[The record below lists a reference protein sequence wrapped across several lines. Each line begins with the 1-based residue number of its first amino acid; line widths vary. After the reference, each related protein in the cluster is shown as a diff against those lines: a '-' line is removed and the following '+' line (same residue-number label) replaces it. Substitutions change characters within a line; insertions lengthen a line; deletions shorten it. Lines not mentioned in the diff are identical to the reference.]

1 MRNGCSTDPEPE
13 LFVEVLG
20 IISSQLS
27 SVFCFVRIVSCQVQM
42 STHSV
47 YIPRAPSGLSRKLLL
62 LLCQLGLASKSAV
75 PRIRPGALA
84 EYTVP

>member
-1 MRNGCSTDPEPE
+1 
-13 LFVEVLG
+13 
-20 IISSQLS
+20 
-27 SVFCFVRIVSCQVQM
+27 M

-62 LLCQLGLASKSAV
+62 LLCQLGLASMSAV